1 MDIILIIL
9 CLIGLVILYFI
20 FGILLKFFLAW
31 LPIIIISPIII
42 ILGFKGGIINAFIAI
57 ILFVI
62 SIELN
67 NCWQGS
73 EFYLNLENKID
84 KLFYFKD

>member
-62 SIELN
+62 SIGLN